1 MGVWLWAVIGVLCCA
16 TAGLLIKVH
25 LLRKTAGEIQRG
37 FARRLMTDTNTLID
51 LSHQDRAM
59 EELAAAVNRELKEL
73 RRQRQRY
80 LQGDQELK
88 EAVTG
93 ISHDLRTP
101 LTAICGYLDLLEQE
115 ELSAQARTYLSR
127 IENRV
132 EAMKELTEELF
143 RYSVVTAEQ
152 ELAAEPV
159 DLRGALEES
168 LLSFYGALEA
178 AGIEPEIHL
187 PQEKVLRCLDPAAVS
202 RIFGNMISNA
212 VKYSD
217 GDLRVDLTE
226 DGTAVFSNAARNLDA
241 VAAGRLFDRFYT
253 VETARNSTG
262 LGLSIARQLTERM
275 GGSLSADYEAGRL
288 RLILRFP
295 YNSQNRICRS

>member
-1 MGVWLWAVIGVLCCA
+1 MEVWLWVVIGVLSCA
-16 TAGLLIKVH
+16 TAGLLIKVF
-25 LLRKTAGEIQRG
+25 LLRKTAGEIQQG

-51 LSHQDRAM
+51 LSHRDRAM

-80 LQGDQELK
+80 LQGDTELK
-88 EAVTG
+88 EAVTS

-115 ELSAQARTYLSR
+115 ELPAQARRYAAQ

-132 EAMKELTEELF
+132 EAMKDLTEEMF
-143 RYSVVTAEQ
+143 RYSVVAAEH

-168 LLSFYGALEA
+168 LLAFYGVMEQ

-187 PQEKVLRCLDPAAVS
+187 PGEKVMRCLDPVAVS
-202 RIFGNMISNA
+202 RIFSNIISNA

-217 GDLRVDLTE
+217 GDLVVCLE
-226 DGTAVFSNAARNLDA
+226 PDGTVKFSNTAKDLDA

-253 VETARNSTG
+253 VEAARNSTG
-262 LGLSIARQLTERM
+262 LGLSIAKQLTERM
-275 GGSLSADYEAGRL
+275 GGSLTAEYEEGRL
-288 RLILRFP
+288 RLILQFR
-295 YNSQNRICRS
+295 